1 MGDFAVG
8 HRGNDGRRVSKDQ
21 QRFYLTSRDRRRL
34 RSLGVTIVT
43 VAVLGAIVVF
53 ALKQLQTKADPST
66 PAEIAWAGQAQP
78 LLATVDRIVT
88 RHDALAAA
96 SAATGRPAA
105 RPAAALLAS
114 IRSTLRSYRK
124 LPAAPPRLRAF
135 RVEPIAA
142 LAAASKAYLDYT
154 AGARSGDVARLARA
168 DLEWRQALALLGRL
182 DQLVT
187 GVTVPAGIKP
197 SPAAA
202 NFIAFGA
209 SLASTGPHLRTAQ
222 GIETALRHAGS
233 DHALARRSSA
243 AFTALSLQAV
253 SLPSLDNETSA
264 LSLQY
269 QNALHHGVLASND
282 IAAGQRKQGLKAF
295 ATADRTYRLFL
306 RDLATYGSTVAAAAA
321 TQH

>member
-53 ALKQLQTKADPST
+53 ALRQLQTKADPST

-105 RPAAALLAS
+105 RPTAALLAS

-142 LAAASKAYLDYT
+142 LTAASKAYLDYT

-187 GVTVPAGIKP
+187 GVTVPAAIKP
-197 SPAAA
+197 SSAAA
-202 NFIAFGA
+202 NFVAFGA
-209 SLASTGPHLRTAQ
+209 SLASNGPRLRAAQ
-222 GIETALRHAGS
+222 GIENALRHAGS
-233 DHALARRSSA
+233 DHAPRKPELRGVHRALVAGCLAPEPRQGDKRPQPPVPKRPASRRSRVERHRRRA
-243 AFTALSLQAV
+243 AQAR
-253 SLPSLDNETSA
+253 A
-264 LSLQY
+264 
-269 QNALHHGVLASND
+269 
-282 IAAGQRKQGLKAF
+282 QGL
-295 ATADRTYRLFL
+295 RHC
-306 RDLATYGSTVAAAAA
+306 GSHVQALPA
-321 TQH
+321 

>member
-8 HRGNDGRRVSKDQ
+8 HRGKDGRRVAKNQ

-34 RSLGVTIVT
+34 RSLAVTIVT
-43 VAVLGAIVVF
+43 VAVLGTIVVF
-53 ALKQLQTKADPST
+53 AVKQLQTKADPPT
-66 PAEIAWAGQAQP
+66 PAEVAWAGQTRP
-78 LLATVDRIVT
+78 LLATIARIVN

-96 SAATGRPAA
+96 SAATGRPAV
-105 RPAAALLAS
+105 RPTAALLAT
-114 IRSTLRSYRK
+114 IDSTLRAYRK

-142 LAAASKAYLDYT
+142 LTAASKAYTDYA
-154 AGARSGDVARLARA
+154 AGARTGDTARLAHA
-168 DLEWRQALALLGRL
+168 DLEWRQTLALLARL

-187 GVTVPAGIKP
+187 GVTVPPAIKP
-197 SPAAA
+197 SQATA

-209 SLASTGPHLRTAQ
+209 SLASNGPRLRAAQ
-222 GIETALRHAGS
+222 GLETTLRRTGT
-233 DHALARRSSA
+233 DPGLARRSSA

-253 SLPSLDNETSA
+253 SLPSLDKETTA

-269 QNALHHGVLASND
+269 QNALHHGVLASDD

-295 ATADRTYRLFL
+295 ATADHTYRLFL
-306 RDLATYGSTVAAAAA
+306 RELATYGGTVAAAVAA
-321 TQH
+321 QH